1 MRKPFLQLALAK
13 AKSVP
18 PKPFQTTLTATS
30 SWPFTVERPPSVS
43 RPTRI
48 AVLDSSFNPPTKA
61 HYHLLKAAARVGCD
75 AVLLLLATNNVDKGQ
90 TGAGAV
96 ERLEMM
102 EAMAMDAI
110 QSEKEDSALRHMAVG
125 LTIHARFMDKA
136 QPILD
141 HYPPNTVQL
150 SWIMG
155 HDTMTRLFDPKYYKD
170 VHSDMAPFFAQCD
183 VICSS
188 RPGYGSREEMMKFV
202 QASGHGD
209 KVTLVDILEDEHDAT
224 LSGNAFSSQP
234 EMNGQKNEQGLMST
248 EGVKGQE
255 AMKSHQ
261 DEKNGH
267 DHYSPSRLQIKD
279 MSSTVV
285 RDAVKKQDWKLVEHC
300 VLPSVRQIIEKNALY
315 KE

>member
-1 MRKPFLQLALAK
+1 MRKPILQKALA
-13 AKSVP
+13 AATSTP
-18 PKPFQTTLTATS
+18 PKPFQTTFTTTS
-30 SWPFTVERPPSVS
+30 SWPFTADRPASAV

-61 HYHLLKAAARVGCD
+61 HFHLLKAATRIGCD
-75 AVLLLLATNNVDKGQ
+75 AVLLLLATNNADKGQ
-90 TGAGAV
+90 TGAGAI

-110 QSEKEDSALRHMAVG
+110 SNEKDDPALCQIAVG

-141 HYPPNTVQL
+141 QYPTNTVKL

-170 VHSDMAPFFAQCD
+170 VHADMAPFFEQCD

-188 RPGYGSREEMMKFV
+188 RPGYGSRDEMMRFV
-202 QASGHGD
+202 EQSGYID
-209 KVTLVDILEDEHDAT
+209 KVTLVDIE
-224 LSGNAFSSQP
+224 
-234 EMNGQKNEQGLMST
+234 T
-248 EGVKGQE
+248 EGEDAEHGIE
-255 AMKSHQ
+255 
-261 DEKNGH
+261 
-267 DHYSPSRLQIKD
+267 IKE

-285 RDAVKKQDWKLVEHC
+285 RNAVKSKNWVLVERC
-300 VLPSVRQIIEKNALY
+300 VLPSVRNFIEKNGLY
-315 KE
+315 SS

>member
-1 MRKPFLQLALAK
+1 MRRPLLQKALA
-13 AKSVP
+13 AATSTP
-18 PKPFQTTLTATS
+18 PKPFQTTFTATS
-30 SWPFTVERPPSVS
+30 SWPFTTDRPASTV

-90 TGAGAV
+90 TGAGAI

-102 EAMAMDAI
+102 EAMAMD
-110 QSEKEDSALRHMAVG
+110 SSSNEKEDLALRHMAVG

-141 HYPPNTVQL
+141 QYPPNTVQL

-170 VHSDMAPFFAQCD
+170 VHADMAPFFEQCD

-188 RPGYGSREEMMKFV
+188 RPGYGSREEMMRFV
-202 QASGHGD
+202 EQSGYRD
-209 KVTLVDILEDEHDAT
+209 KVTLVDIE
-224 LSGNAFSSQP
+224 
-234 EMNGQKNEQGLMST
+234 T
-248 EGVKGQE
+248 EGE
-255 AMKSHQ
+255 DA
-261 DEKNGH
+261 GH
-267 DHYSPSRLQIKD
+267 GIEIKE

-285 RDAVKKQDWKLVEHC
+285 RNAAKSKNWALVERRLDKERALIFASRRYKGKDTGTDI
-300 VLPSVRQIIEKNALY
+300 VLAHVSLVGS
-315 KE
+315 

>member
-13 AKSVP
+13 AKGLP
-18 PKPFQTTLTATS
+18 PKAFQTTLTATS
-30 SWPFTVERPPSVS
+30 SWPFTIDRPASTT

-61 HYHLLKAAARVGCD
+61 HYQLLKAAARVGCD

-90 TGAGAV
+90 TGASAI

-102 EAMAMDAI
+102 EAVAMDSI
-110 QSEKEDSALRHMAVG
+110 RNEKEDPALRHMAVG

-141 HYPPNTVQL
+141 YYPPNTVQL

-155 HDTMTRLFDPKYYKD
+155 HDTMTRLFDPKYYTD
-170 VHSDMAPFFAQCD
+170 VHADMAPFFEQCD

-188 RPGYGSREEMMKFV
+188 RPGYGTRDEMMQFV
-202 QASGHGD
+202 EASGHSS
-209 KVTLVDILEDEHDAT
+209 KVTLVDIPDDEVEIEVSQQQQQQQQ
-224 LSGNAFSSQP
+224 LGNGD
-234 EMNGQKNEQGLMST
+234 NGQDDDST
-248 EGVKGQE
+248 STTASTITRGIQVKE
-255 AMKSHQ
+255 
-261 DEKNGH
+261 
-267 DHYSPSRLQIKD
+267 

-285 RDAVKKQDWKLVEHC
+285 RNAIKSQDWTLVDQC
-300 VLPSVRQIIEKNALY
+300 VLPSVRQLIEKNRLY
-315 KE
+315 STEP

>member
-13 AKSVP
+13 AKGTP
-18 PKPFQTTLTATS
+18 PKAFQTTLTATS
-30 SWPFTVERPPSVS
+30 SWPFTADRPASSS

-90 TGAGAV
+90 TGASAI

-110 QSEKEDSALRHMAVG
+110 RNEKEEPALRHMAVG

-141 HYPPNTVQL
+141 SYPPNTVQL

-170 VHSDMAPFFAQCD
+170 VRTDMAPFFEQCD

-188 RPGYGSREEMMKFV
+188 RPGYGTRDEMMQFV
-202 QASGHGD
+202 EQSGHAS
-209 KVTLVDILEDEHDAT
+209 KVTLVDILDDESDEAHQILATSLAETHASPHDIA
-224 LSGNAFSSQP
+224 
-234 EMNGQKNEQGLMST
+234 
-248 EGVKGQE
+248 VKE
-255 AMKSHQ
+255 
-261 DEKNGH
+261 
-267 DHYSPSRLQIKD
+267 

-285 RDAVKKQDWKLVEHC
+285 RSAVKDQDWKMVDRC
-300 VLPSVRQIIEKNALY
+300 VLPSVRQLIEKNGLY
-315 KE
+315 TS

>member
-13 AKSVP
+13 AKGTP
-18 PKPFQTTLTATS
+18 PRAFQTTLTATS
-30 SWPFTVERPPSVS
+30 SWPFTVDRPASAS

-61 HYHLLKAAARVGCD
+61 HYQLLKAAARVGCD

-90 TGAGAV
+90 TGASAI

-110 QSEKEDSALRHMAVG
+110 RNDKEEPALRHMAVG

-141 HYPPNTVQL
+141 SYPPNTVQL

-170 VHSDMAPFFAQCD
+170 VRTDMAPFFEQCD

-188 RPGYGSREEMMKFV
+188 RPGYGTRDEMMQFV
-202 QASGHGD
+202 EQSGHAR
-209 KVTLVDILEDEHDAT
+209 KVTLVDILDHESDE
-224 LSGNAFSSQP
+224 G
-234 EMNGQKNEQGLMST
+234 
-248 EGVKGQE
+248 
-255 AMKSHQ
+255 HQ
-261 DEKNGH
+261 ILAAAPAPPPA
-267 DHYSPSRLQIKD
+267 SPHVITVRE

-285 RDAVKKQDWKLVEHC
+285 RNAVKDQDWEMVDRC
-300 VLPSVRQIIEKNALY
+300 VLPSVKQLIKKNSLY
-315 KE
+315 AS

>member
-13 AKSVP
+13 AKGTP
-18 PKPFQTTLTATS
+18 PRAFQTTLTATS
-30 SWPFTVERPPSVS
+30 SWPFTVDRPASSS

-90 TGAGAV
+90 TGASAI

-110 QSEKEDSALRHMAVG
+110 RNEKEDPALRHMAVG

-141 HYPPNTVQL
+141 SYPPNSVQL

-170 VHSDMAPFFAQCD
+170 VQTDMAPFFEQCD

-188 RPGYGSREEMMKFV
+188 RPGYGTREDMMLFV
-202 QASGHGD
+202 DQSGHAS
-209 KVTLVDILEDEHDAT
+209 KVTLVDILDEEGDEEVQQILDA
-224 LSGNAFSSQP
+224 SSAAAKASHP
-234 EMNGQKNEQGLMST
+234 EIE
-248 EGVKGQE
+248 
-255 AMKSHQ
+255 
-261 DEKNGH
+261 
-267 DHYSPSRLQIKD
+267 IKE

-285 RDAVKKQDWKLVEHC
+285 RNAVKDQDWKMVDRC
-300 VLPSVRQIIEKNALY
+300 VLPSVKQLIEKNGLY
-315 KE
+315 AS

>member
-13 AKSVP
+13 AKELP

-30 SWPFTVERPPSVS
+30 LWPFTVDRPASTT

-61 HYHLLKAAARVGCD
+61 HYQLLKAAARVGCD

-90 TGAGAV
+90 TGASAV

-102 EAMAMDAI
+102 EAVAMDSI
-110 QSEKEDSALRHMAVG
+110 RNEKEDSALRHMAVG

-155 HDTMTRLFDPKYYKD
+155 HDTMTRLFDPKYYND
-170 VHSDMAPFFAQCD
+170 VHADMAPFFEKCD

-188 RPGYGSREEMMKFV
+188 RPGYGTRDDMMRFV
-202 QASGHGD
+202 EASGHGK
-209 KVTLVDILEDEHDAT
+209 KVTLVDIPDDDDDEDDRE
-224 LSGNAFSSQP
+224 GERNGSSVGTTRGIQ
-234 EMNGQKNEQGLMST
+234 
-248 EGVKGQE
+248 VKE
-255 AMKSHQ
+255 
-261 DEKNGH
+261 
-267 DHYSPSRLQIKD
+267 

-285 RDAVKKQDWKLVEHC
+285 RSAIKNQDWTLVDLC
-300 VLPSVRQIIEKNALY
+300 VLPSVRLLIEKNGLY
-315 KE
+315 TE

>member
-13 AKSVP
+13 AKGTP
-18 PKPFQTTLTATS
+18 PRAFQTTLTATS
-30 SWPFTVERPPSVS
+30 SWPFTVDRPASPS

-61 HYHLLKAAARVGCD
+61 HYQLLKAAARVGCD
-75 AVLLLLATNNVDKGQ
+75 VVLLLLATNNVDKGQ
-90 TGAGAV
+90 TGASAI

-102 EAMAMDAI
+102 EAMAMEAI
-110 QSEKEDSALRHMAVG
+110 RNEKEEPALRHMAVG

-141 HYPPNTVQL
+141 SYPPNTVQL

-170 VHSDMAPFFAQCD
+170 VRTDMAPFFEQCD

-188 RPGYGSREEMMKFV
+188 RPGYGTRDEMMQFV
-202 QASGHGD
+202 EQSGHAS
-209 KVTLVDILEDEHDAT
+209 KVTLVDILDDESDDGVHQIPTRSPAATKASPHDI
-224 LSGNAFSSQP
+224 
-234 EMNGQKNEQGLMST
+234 E
-248 EGVKGQE
+248 
-255 AMKSHQ
+255 
-261 DEKNGH
+261 
-267 DHYSPSRLQIKD
+267 IKE

-285 RDAVKKQDWKLVEHC
+285 RNAVKDQDWKMVDRC
-300 VLPSVRQIIEKNALY
+300 VLPSVKQLIEKNGLY
-315 KE
+315 AS

>member
-13 AKSVP
+13 AKELP

-30 SWPFTVERPPSVS
+30 LWPFTVDRPASTT

-61 HYHLLKAAARVGCD
+61 HYQLLKAAARVGCD

-90 TGAGAV
+90 TGASAV

-102 EAMAMDAI
+102 EAVAMDSI
-110 QSEKEDSALRHMAVG
+110 RNEKEDPALRHMAVG

-155 HDTMTRLFDPKYYKD
+155 HDTMTRLFDPKYYND
-170 VHSDMAPFFAQCD
+170 VHADMAPFFEKCD

-188 RPGYGSREEMMKFV
+188 RPGYGTRDDMMRFV
-202 QASGHGD
+202 EASGHGK
-209 KVTLVDILEDEHDAT
+209 KVTLVDIPDDDDDEDDRE
-224 LSGNAFSSQP
+224 GERNGSSVGTTRGIQ
-234 EMNGQKNEQGLMST
+234 
-248 EGVKGQE
+248 VKE
-255 AMKSHQ
+255 
-261 DEKNGH
+261 
-267 DHYSPSRLQIKD
+267 

-285 RDAVKKQDWKLVEHC
+285 RSAIKNQDWTLVDLC
-300 VLPSVRQIIEKNALY
+300 VLPSVRLLIEKNGLY
-315 KE
+315 TE

>member
-13 AKSVP
+13 AKGSP

-30 SWPFTVERPPSVS
+30 SWPFTIDRPASTTH
-43 RPTRI
+43 PTRI

-61 HYHLLKAAARVGCD
+61 HYQLLKAAARVGCD

-90 TGAGAV
+90 AGTSAV

-102 EAMAMDAI
+102 EAVAMDSI
-110 QSEKEDSALRHMAVG
+110 QNEKEDPALRHMAVG

-155 HDTMTRLFDPKYYKD
+155 HDTMTRLFDPKYYTD
-170 VHSDMAPFFAQCD
+170 VHADMAPFFEQCD

-188 RPGYGSREEMMKFV
+188 RPGYGTRDEMMRFV
-202 QASGHGD
+202 EASGHSK
-209 KVTLVDILEDEHDAT
+209 KVTLVEIPDDEVDIEVY
-224 LSGNAFSSQP
+224 
-234 EMNGQKNEQGLMST
+234 QGDGS
-248 EGVKGQE
+248 GQE
-255 AMKSHQ
+255 
-261 DEKNGH
+261 EINNGTATTGTGAI
-267 DHYSPSRLQIKD
+267 STTRGIQVKE

-285 RDAVKKQDWKLVEHC
+285 RNAIKNQDWTLVDRC
-300 VLPSVRQIIEKNALY
+300 VLPSVRQLIEKDGLY
-315 KE
+315 SIES

>member
-13 AKSVP
+13 AKDLP

-30 SWPFTVERPPSVS
+30 SWPFTIDRPASTT

-61 HYHLLKAAARVGCD
+61 HYQLLKAAARVGCD

-102 EAMAMDAI
+102 EAMAMDSI
-110 QSEKEDSALRHMAVG
+110 RNEKEDPTLRHTAVG

-141 HYPPNTVQL
+141 NYPPNTVQL

-155 HDTMTRLFDPKYYKD
+155 HDTMTRLFDPKYYND
-170 VHSDMAPFFAQCD
+170 VHADMAPFFEQCD

-188 RPGYGSREEMMKFV
+188 RPGYGTRDEMMKFV
-202 QASGHGD
+202 EASGHSK
-209 KVTLVDILEDEHDAT
+209 KVTLVDIPDDDDEEQKVGALAIEGEIGSGGGVGRAETTAT
-224 LSGNAFSSQP
+224 KTSARGIQ
-234 EMNGQKNEQGLMST
+234 
-248 EGVKGQE
+248 VKE
-255 AMKSHQ
+255 
-261 DEKNGH
+261 
-267 DHYSPSRLQIKD
+267 

-285 RDAVKKQDWKLVEHC
+285 RNAIKSQDWTLVDRC
-300 VLPSVRQIIEKNALY
+300 VLPSVRELIEKNGLY
-315 KE
+315 IE

>member
-13 AKSVP
+13 AKGTP
-18 PKPFQTTLTATS
+18 PRAFQTTLTATS
-30 SWPFTVERPPSVS
+30 SWPFTVDRPASAS

-61 HYHLLKAAARVGCD
+61 HYQLLKAAARVGCD

-90 TGAGAV
+90 TGASAI

-110 QSEKEDSALRHMAVG
+110 RNDKEEPALRHMAVG

-141 HYPPNTVQL
+141 SYPPNTVQL

-170 VHSDMAPFFAQCD
+170 VRTDMAPFFEQCD

-188 RPGYGSREEMMKFV
+188 RPGYGTRDEMMQFV
-202 QASGHGD
+202 EQSGHAR
-209 KVTLVDILEDEHDAT
+209 KVTLVDILDDESDED
-224 LSGNAFSSQP
+224 
-234 EMNGQKNEQGLMST
+234 
-248 EGVKGQE
+248 
-255 AMKSHQ
+255 HQ
-261 DEKNGH
+261 ILAAAPAPPPA
-267 DHYSPSRLQIKD
+267 SPHIIAVRE

-285 RDAVKKQDWKLVEHC
+285 RNAVKDQDWEMVDRC
-300 VLPSVRQIIEKNALY
+300 VLPSVKQLIKKNGLY
-315 KE
+315 AA

>member
-13 AKSVP
+13 AKDLP

-30 SWPFTVERPPSVS
+30 SWPFTIDRPASPT

-61 HYHLLKAAARVGCD
+61 HYQLLKAAARVGCD

-102 EAMAMDAI
+102 EAVAI
-110 QSEKEDSALRHMAVG
+110 DSIRNEKEDPALRHMAVG

-141 HYPPNTVQL
+141 SYPANTVQL

-155 HDTMTRLFDPKYYKD
+155 HDTMTRLFDPKYYND
-170 VHSDMAPFFAQCD
+170 VHADMAPFFEQCD

-188 RPGYGSREEMMKFV
+188 RPGYGTRDEMLKFV
-202 QASGHGD
+202 EASGHSK
-209 KVTLVDILEDEHDAT
+209 KVTLVDIPDDDDEEEQKVGALAIEGEGRRAET
-224 LSGNAFSSQP
+224 TTAMMTTRTNARGIQ
-234 EMNGQKNEQGLMST
+234 
-248 EGVKGQE
+248 VKE
-255 AMKSHQ
+255 
-261 DEKNGH
+261 
-267 DHYSPSRLQIKD
+267 

-285 RDAVKKQDWKLVEHC
+285 RGAIKSQDWTLVDRC
-300 VLPSVRQIIEKNALY
+300 VHPSVRQLIEKNGLY
-315 KE
+315 VD